1 MSKEHPKVSIG
12 LPVYNGENFIR
23 AALDSILA
31 QTFTDYELIISD
43 NASTDNT
50 EAICREYI
58 SKDPRIKYYKNETN
72 LGGSPNYNRTFELSN
87 GEYFK
92 WAAHD
97 DVIAPD
103 FLRKCVDILDS
114 NSDIVLC
121 HSLVSFIDENG
132 DFLKNYNVHLRTHS
146 PKIHVRFHELLAK
159 HLCYPVFG
167 LIRSSALRV
176 TPLMGSYGA
185 ADAIFLLRLA
195 LHGRFYEIPEF
206 LFFSRSHAQQSLS
219 ILFPDYMSFAN
230 ENTDYSL
237 NMLPDLYGY
246 AQWFDSSN
254 DDSKLLFQHW
264 RVFWEYLRS
273 AWLVKMNLYQRLCCH
288 ISLIRQ
294 FQGTES
300 LLCQDFLTAVKFLWN
315 QDANSLIVQKN
326 NSQTKES

>member
-1 MSKEHPKVSIG
+1 MSKYQPKVSIG

-31 QTFTDYELIISD
+31 QTFTDFELIISD

-50 EAICREYI
+50 EAICREYMA
-58 SKDPRIKYYKNETN
+58 KDCRIKYYKNDKN
-72 LGGSPNYNRTFELSN
+72 LGGGPNYHRTFELSN

-103 FLRKCVDILDS
+103 FLSKCIDVLDQ
-114 NSDIVLC
+114 NPDVVLC
-121 HSLVSFIDENG
+121 HSLVSYINENG
-132 DFLKNYNVHLRTHS
+132 DFLRNYNVHLRTNS
-146 PKIHVRFHELLAK
+146 PKIQVRFHDLLAK
-159 HLCYPVFG
+159 HLCYPIFG
-167 LIRSSALRV
+167 LIRTSALQV
-176 TPLMGSYGA
+176 TPPQGGYGA

-195 LHGRFYEIPEF
+195 LQGRFYEIPEY

-219 ILFPDYMSFAN
+219 ILFPDHMSFAHDN
-230 ENTDYSL
+230 PDYSV

-273 AWLVKMNLYQRLCCH
+273 AWLVKMSFYERLCCH
-288 ISLIRQ
+288 ISIIRQ
-294 FQGTES
+294 FQGTEI
-300 LLCQDFLTAVKFLWN
+300 LLFKDFVIAAKILWN
-315 QDANSLIVQKN
+315 KYTNTQTIETT
-326 NSQTKES
+326 NSQT